1 LRGTTQEEI
10 AVLALAEVVAARHK
24 RGSRPVAVEEPAV
37 IFATDP
43 VCGMTVD
50 PLTSNHRAVF
60 EDKTYWFCSAGCQAE
75 FEKEPRP
82 YLRPVEA

>member
-1 LRGTTQEEI
+1 
-10 AVLALAEVVAARHK
+10 LADVIAARHK
-24 RGSRPVAVEEPAV
+24 RSSRPVAIEQPAV

>member
-1 LRGTTQEEI
+1 
-10 AVLALAEVVAARHK
+10 
-24 RGSRPVAVEEPAV
+24 
-37 IFATDP
+37 
-43 VCGMTVD
+43 MTVD